1 MGKNVKIKRG
11 MDIPLEGKPSTHIHA
26 ISSSTTFAIKPTDFK
41 GLIPKLRI
49 KQGEEVSVGDC
60 LFTDKKN
67 DKICFTSPVSGEV
80 AEIVRGDRRAITAI
94 KILAD
99 SSEYKFK
106 EFDIQNY
113 PSKNVDEIKAIL
125 LESGLWPFITQRPYG
140 VIADNEVTPKS
151 IHVSGFDSSPLA
163 ADLGVSLRGQE
174 SQLETGFKILNMLSE
189 GGVYLNL
196 HAKKDNTIYQNI
208 KDVNVSYFDGPHPSG
223 LVGVQINNLDPINK
237 GDIVWTI
244 KPQHVAFIGKLF
256 ETGKLDFEQNIVI
269 AGSEVKEP
277 AYYTTRLGASVDSL
291 MNDNYKSEN
300 VRVISG
306 NVLTGTKIDKDGYLG
321 FFDNQVTVIP
331 EGNQYELLGWLF
343 PSYAR
348 PTLSPSLPISKYLKK
363 SFNVNT
369 NPHGEPRAYVVTG
382 QYEKVLPMD
391 IMPQQLIKAVMAK
404 DLELMENLGIY
415 EVIEEDMALCEF
427 VCTSKIN
434 VQQVLSEGLEL
445 MAEES

>member
-11 MDIPLEGKPSTHIHA
+11 MDIPLEGKPSTHIHV

-99 SSEYKFK
+99 SSEYKSK

-140 VIADNEVTPKS
+140 VIADTEVKPKS

-208 KDVNVSYFDGPHPSG
+208 KDVKVSYFDGPHPSG

-391 IMPQQLIKAVMAK
+391 VMPQQLIKAVMAK

>member
-41 GLIPKLRI
+41 GLVPKLRI
-49 KQGEEVSVGDC
+49 KQGEEVRVGDC
-60 LFTDKKN
+60 LFADKKN

-80 AEIVRGDRRAITAI
+80 VEIVRGERRAITAI

-99 SSEYKFK
+99 SAEYKCK
-106 EFDIQNY
+106 EFDTQNY
-113 PSKNVDEIKAIL
+113 STKNVDEIKAIL
-125 LESGLWPFITQRPYG
+125 LESGLWPFITQRPFG
-140 VIADNEVTPKS
+140 VIADTEVTPKS

-208 KDVNVSYFDGPHPSG
+208 KDVKVSYFDGPHPSG

-237 GDIVWTI
+237 GDVVWTI

-256 ETGKLDFEQNIVI
+256 ETGKIDFEQNIVI

-277 AYYTTRLGASVDSL
+277 AYYTTRLGASVDSM

-306 NVLTGTKIDKDGYLG
+306 NVLTGTKIEKDGYLG
-321 FFDNQVTVIP
+321 FFDNQLTVIP

-363 SFNVNT
+363 TFNVNT

>member
-41 GLIPKLRI
+41 GLVPKLRI
-49 KQGEEVSVGDC
+49 KQGEEVRVGDC
-60 LFTDKKN
+60 LFADKKN

-80 AEIVRGDRRAITAI
+80 VEIVRGERRAITAI

-99 SSEYKFK
+99 SAEYKCK
-106 EFDIQNY
+106 EFDTQNY
-113 PSKNVDEIKAIL
+113 STKNVDEIKAIL

-140 VIADNEVTPKS
+140 VMADTEVTPKS

-208 KDVNVSYFDGPHPSG
+208 KDVKVSYFDGPHPSG

-237 GDIVWTI
+237 GDVVWTI

-256 ETGKLDFEQNIVI
+256 ETGKIDFEQNIVI

-277 AYYTTRLGASVDSL
+277 AYYTTRLGASVDSM

-306 NVLTGTKIDKDGYLG
+306 NVLTGTKIEKDGYLG
-321 FFDNQVTVIP
+321 FFDNQLTVIP

-363 SFNVNT
+363 TFNVNT

>member
-26 ISSSTTFAIKPTDFK
+26 ISTSTTFALKPTDFK
-41 GLIPKLRI
+41 GLVPKLSI

-67 DKICFTSPVSGEV
+67 DKICFTSPVSGEI
-80 AEIVRGDRRAITAI
+80 AEIVRGDRRAITAV

-99 SSEYKFK
+99 SSDYKYK
-106 EFDIQNY
+106 EFDTKGY
-113 PSKNVDEIKAIL
+113 SSKSADDIKSIL

-140 VIADNEVTPKS
+140 VIADTDVSPKS

-163 ADLGVSLRGQE
+163 ADLGVSLRGHE
-174 SQLETGFKILNMLSE
+174 ASIELGFEILNKLCE
-189 GGVYLNL
+189 GGVHLNL
-196 HAKKDNTIYQNI
+196 HAKKDNSIYQNI
-208 KDVNVSYFDGPHPSG
+208 KGVKVSYFEGPHPSG
-223 LVGVQINNLDPINK
+223 LVGVQINNIDPINK

-256 ETGKLDFEQNIVI
+256 STGKLDLEQNIVI
-269 AGSEVKEP
+269 AGSEVNEP
-277 AYYTTRLGASVDSL
+277 AYYTTRIGASVDSL
-291 MNDNYKSEN
+291 MKDNYKSDN

-306 NVLTGTKIDKDGYLG
+306 NVLTGKKIEKDGYLG
-321 FFDNQVTVIP
+321 FFDNQITVIP
-331 EGNQYELLGWLF
+331 EGDHYEMLGWLF

-348 PTLSPSLPISKYLKK
+348 PTLSSTLPLSKFLKK
-363 SFNVNT
+363 SFSVNT

-382 QYEKVLPMD
+382 QYEKVLPMN

-415 EVIEEDMALCEF
+415 EVIEEDVALCEF

>member
-99 SSEYKFK
+99 SSEYKSK

-140 VIADNEVTPKS
+140 VIADTEVTPKS

-208 KDVNVSYFDGPHPSG
+208 KDVKVSYFDGPHPSG

>member
-41 GLIPKLRI
+41 GLVPKLRI
-49 KQGEEVSVGDC
+49 KQGEEVRVGDC
-60 LFTDKKN
+60 LFADKKN

-80 AEIVRGDRRAITAI
+80 VEIVRGERRAITAI

-99 SSEYKFK
+99 SAEYKCK
-106 EFDIQNY
+106 EFDTQNY
-113 PSKNVDEIKAIL
+113 PTKNVDEIKAIL
-125 LESGLWPFITQRPYG
+125 LESGLWPFITQRPFG
-140 VIADNEVTPKS
+140 VIADTEVTPKS

-208 KDVNVSYFDGPHPSG
+208 KDVKVSYFDGPHPSG

-237 GDIVWTI
+237 GDVVWTI

-256 ETGKLDFEQNIVI
+256 ETGKIDFEQNIVI

-277 AYYTTRLGASVDSL
+277 AYYTTRLGASVDSM

-306 NVLTGTKIDKDGYLG
+306 NVLTGTKIEKDGYLG
-321 FFDNQVTVIP
+321 FFDNQLTVIP

-363 SFNVNT
+363 TFNVNT

>member
-41 GLIPKLRI
+41 GLVPKLRI
-49 KQGEEVSVGDC
+49 KQGEEVRVGDC
-60 LFTDKKN
+60 LFADKKN

-80 AEIVRGDRRAITAI
+80 VEIVRGERRAITAI

-99 SSEYKFK
+99 SADYKCK
-106 EFDIQNY
+106 EFDTQNY
-113 PSKNVDEIKAIL
+113 STKNVDEIKAII

-140 VIADNEVTPKS
+140 VMADTEVTPKS

-208 KDVNVSYFDGPHPSG
+208 KDVKVSYFDGPHPSG

-237 GDIVWTI
+237 GDVVWTI
-244 KPQHVAFIGKLF
+244 KPQHIAFIGKLF
-256 ETGKLDFEQNIVI
+256 ETGKIDFEQNIVI

-277 AYYTTRLGASVDSL
+277 AYYTTRLGASVDSM

-306 NVLTGTKIDKDGYLG
+306 NVLTGTKIEKDGYLG
-321 FFDNQVTVIP
+321 FFDNQLTVIP

-363 SFNVNT
+363 TFNVNT

>member
-99 SSEYKFK
+99 SSEYKSK

-140 VIADNEVTPKS
+140 VIADTEVTPKS
-151 IHVSGFDSSPLA
+151 VHVSGFDSSPLA

-208 KDVNVSYFDGPHPSG
+208 KDVKVSYFDGPHPSG

-415 EVIEEDMALCEF
+415 EVIEEDIALCEF

>member
-99 SSEYKFK
+99 SSEYKSK

-140 VIADNEVTPKS
+140 VIADTEVTPKS

>member
-1 MGKNVKIKRG
+1 

-99 SSEYKFK
+99 SSEYKSK

-140 VIADNEVTPKS
+140 VIADTEVKPKS

-208 KDVNVSYFDGPHPSG
+208 KDVKVSYFDGPHPSG

>member
-26 ISSSTTFAIKPTDFK
+26 ISCSTTFAIKPTDFK

-140 VIADNEVTPKS
+140 VIADTEVTPKS

>member
-1 MGKNVKIKRG
+1 
-11 MDIPLEGKPSTHIHA
+11 
-26 ISSSTTFAIKPTDFK
+26 
-41 GLIPKLRI
+41 
-49 KQGEEVSVGDC
+49 
-60 LFTDKKN
+60 
-67 DKICFTSPVSGEV
+67 
-80 AEIVRGDRRAITAI
+80 
-94 KILAD
+94 
-99 SSEYKFK
+99 
-106 EFDIQNY
+106 
-113 PSKNVDEIKAIL
+113 
-125 LESGLWPFITQRPYG
+125 LWPFITQRPYG
-140 VIADNEVTPKS
+140 VIADTEATPKS

-174 SQLETGFKILNMLSE
+174 SQLEIGFKILNTLCE
-189 GGVYLNL
+189 GEVYLNL
-196 HAKKDNTIYQNI
+196 HAKKDNTIYNNI
-208 KDVNVSYFDGPHPSG
+208 KDVKVSYFDGPHPSG

-237 GDIVWTI
+237 GDVVWTI

-256 ETGKLDFEQNIVI
+256 ETGKLDFKQNIVI

-291 MNDNYKSEN
+291 MDDNYKSEN
-300 VRVISG
+300 VRLISG
-306 NVLTGTKIDKDGYLG
+306 NVLTGTKIEKDGYLG
-321 FFDNQVTVIP
+321 FFDNQLTVIP

-343 PSYAR
+343 PTYAR

-363 SFNVNT
+363 AFNVNT

>member
-11 MDIPLEGKPSTHIHA
+11 MDIPLEGKPSTHVHA

-41 GLIPKLRI
+41 GLVPKLSI
-49 KQGEEVSVGDC
+49 KQGEEVRVGDC

-67 DKICFTSPVSGEV
+67 DRICFTSPVSGEV

-99 SSEYKFK
+99 STEYKSK
-106 EFDIQNY
+106 VFDVQNHS
-113 PSKNVDEIKAIL
+113 SKNIDEIKAIL
-125 LESGLWPFITQRPYG
+125 LESGLWPFIIQRPYG
-140 VIADNEVTPKS
+140 IIADTEVIPKS
-151 IHVSGFDSSPLA
+151 IYVSGFDSSPLA

-208 KDVNVSYFDGPHPSG
+208 KDVKVSYFDGPHPSG
-223 LVGVQINNLDPINK
+223 LVGVQINNLEPINK
-237 GDIVWTI
+237 GDVVWTI

-256 ETGKLDFEQNIVI
+256 ETGKLDFKQNIVI

-300 VRVISG
+300 IRIISG

-427 VCTSKIN
+427 ICTSKIN

-445 MAEES
+445 MALES

>member
-113 PSKNVDEIKAIL
+113 PSKNLDEIKAII

-140 VIADNEVTPKS
+140 VIADTEVTPKS

-208 KDVNVSYFDGPHPSG
+208 KDVKVSYFDGPHPSG

>member
-41 GLIPKLRI
+41 GLVPKLRI
-49 KQGEEVSVGDC
+49 KQGEEVRVGDC
-60 LFTDKKN
+60 LFADKKN

-80 AEIVRGDRRAITAI
+80 VEIVRGERRAITAI

-99 SSEYKFK
+99 SAEYKCK
-106 EFDIQNY
+106 EFDTQNY
-113 PSKNVDEIKAIL
+113 STKNVDEIKAIL

-140 VIADNEVTPKS
+140 VMADTEVTPKS

-208 KDVNVSYFDGPHPSG
+208 KDVKVSYFDGPHPSG

-237 GDIVWTI
+237 GDVVWTI

-256 ETGKLDFEQNIVI
+256 ETGKIDFEQNIVI

-277 AYYTTRLGASVDSL
+277 AYYTTRLGASVNSM

-306 NVLTGTKIDKDGYLG
+306 NVLTGTKIEKDGYLG
-321 FFDNQVTVIP
+321 FFDNQLTVIP

-363 SFNVNT
+363 TFNVNT